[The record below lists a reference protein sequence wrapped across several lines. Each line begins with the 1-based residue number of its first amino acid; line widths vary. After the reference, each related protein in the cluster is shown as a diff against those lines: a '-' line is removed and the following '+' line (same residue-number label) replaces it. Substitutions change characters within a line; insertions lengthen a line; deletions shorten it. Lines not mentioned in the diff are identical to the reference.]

1 MNDNLVPATGGTL
14 TGDLTISK
22 ASAVMRVAA
31 TSGAPSLNIDTP
43 AAAYDAYLNFRTG
56 TSPRWS
62 WSKSST
68 EAGANSGSN
77 LNLHA
82 YNDAGSLLSTP
93 LSIVRSTGAA
103 TFTGDVT
110 VSKATPTLE
119 LTGSGA
125 GFLRVNSTDNHASLL
140 IDSAAGLGN
149 ARIRFRTGADNRW
162 ELRKNFTAESGSN
175 AGSNFELV
183 AYADDGSTVLSTPV
197 TIARSTGK
205 ITAGSVGATAGIE
218 YGASGPRDMAGT
230 GSPEGVVT
238 APVGSTWRDTNATT
252 GAIKWIK
259 ATGTGN
265 TGWAVE
271 YGDTG
276 WRNITVSHAPNANG
290 WAASLQ
296 RIRRVG
302 ATVQYVAA
310 FENTSGTTA
319 TGAVTGVILPTGM
332 RTSLSQQFYV
342 ATNSSSV
349 GRLAVVEST
358 GDVNLW
364 GYDTVAS
371 FQLSLS
377 WATADAWPTSLPGI
391 PA

>member
-77 LNLHA
+77 LNLYA

-103 TFTGDVT
+103 TFTGNVT

-119 LTGSGA
+119 LTGSGT

-218 YGASGPRDMAGT
+218 YGTSGPRDMVGT
-230 GSPEGVVT
+230 GSPEGAVT

-265 TGWAVE
+265 TGWVVE

-276 WRNITVSHAPNANG
+276 QRYLTAVLENG
-290 WAASLQ
+290 WTAAAFH
-296 RIRRVG
+296 IRRTGRLVYLTAVNLVG
-302 ATVQYVAA
+302 TA
-310 FENTSGTTA
+310 SSSTTA
-319 TGAVTGVILPTGM
+319 YTLPVGFRPPNTTQLPAWYDTGVTMSPGVILFTTGEATLGGT
-332 RTSLSQQFYV
+332 RTNY
-342 ATNSSSV
+342 TNGRIASSWI
-349 GRLAVVEST
+349 T
-358 GDVNLW
+358 P
-364 GYDTVAS
+364 
-371 FQLSLS
+371 
-377 WATADAWPTSLPGI
+377 DAWPASLPGT
-391 PA
+391 